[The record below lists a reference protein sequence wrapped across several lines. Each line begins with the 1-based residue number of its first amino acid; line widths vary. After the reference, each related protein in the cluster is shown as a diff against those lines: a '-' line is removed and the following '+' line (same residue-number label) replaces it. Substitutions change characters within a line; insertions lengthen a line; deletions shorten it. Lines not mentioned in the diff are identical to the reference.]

1 MRWEKDVTNMI
12 YDACDIKIT
21 IRNKTNE
28 YRIDDIRTELLT
40 GEECQLHSCNTRC
53 RSHLQGREN

>member
-1 MRWEKDVTNMI
+1 MI